1 MKTNLALQ
9 PQQRHRPLFRADHVG
24 SLLRP
29 PELLKAR
36 ARFAAGQLPAVAL
49 RRIEDA
55 AVRDAVRLQEGLGL
69 ESITDGEFRR
79 QTWHMDFLYQI
90 GGVSKAPG
98 NLTVKFRNEHGEI
111 QFTPPKLRVT
121 DKLRLD
127 KCLFGEDFS
136 FLRSVTKATP
146 KATIPSPSM
155 MHYRGGRAAID
166 PAVYPD
172 MEEFW
177 EDLAEVYACEIDA
190 LATLGCAYLQL
201 DDTSLAYLNDPVQ
214 RQYVN
219 DIGGD
224 GELQHATYIKL
235 INSALKRKPDGM
247 AVYIHLCRGNYRSS
261 WAATGGYDH
270 VAEALFN
277 ELNVDGYFLE
287 YDDLRS
293 GSFEPLRFVPRGHK
307 TIVLGLVTSK
317 RGELERADDI
327 KRRVDEA
334 AKFVPL
340 EQLALSPQCGFA
352 STCEGN
358 ALSVDEQNAK
368 LELVVRTA
376 REIWGE

>member
-1 MKTNLALQ
+1 MKSNLALQ
-9 PQQRHRPLFRADHVG
+9 PRQHHRPFFRADHVG

-29 PELLKAR
+29 PALLKAR
-36 ARFAAGQLPAVAL
+36 EQFAAGQLPAAAL
-49 RRIEDA
+49 RRIEDT

-90 GGVSKAPG
+90 GGVSKVHG
-98 NLTVKFRNEHGEI
+98 NLAVKFRNEHGELR
-111 QFTPPKLRVT
+111 FTPPKLRVT
-121 DKLRLD
+121 SQLKLE

-146 KATIPSPSM
+146 KVTIPSPSM
-155 MHYRGGRAAID
+155 IHYRGGRAAID
-166 PAVYPD
+166 PVVYPD
-172 MEEFW
+172 IEEFW
-177 EDLAEVYACEIDA
+177 DDLAEVYACQIDA

-224 GELQHATYIKL
+224 GELQHMTYIKL
-235 INSALKRKPDGM
+235 INAALKRKPDGM
-247 AVYIHLCRGNYRSS
+247 AVYIHLCRGNYRSH
-261 WAATGGYDH
+261 WAATGGYDY
-270 VAEALFN
+270 VADALFN

-293 GSFEPLRFVPRGHK
+293 GSFEPLRFVPKGHK

-317 RGELERADDI
+317 RGKLERADDI

-334 AKFVPL
+334 AKVVPL

-358 ALSVDEQNAK
+358 ALTMDEQNAK